1 MNTNM
6 IIMLV
11 AGFLSGLI
19 GGMGLGGGGVLIIY
33 LTVFA
38 GVEQLRAQGIN
49 LLFFIPIA
57 VASCAVYAKRKQI
70 EYKTVLFAVLGG
82 VLGTLG
88 GSLLSGYIGGDLLSK
103 LFGGGLVAL
112 GLYTLFSKQKNG
124 EKENQ
129 KN

>member
-1 MNTNM
+1 MRW
-6 IIMLV
+6 IIMIA

-57 VASCAVYAKRKQI
+57 VLSCAIYAAKKQI
-70 EYKTVLFAVLGG
+70 DYKTVLFTAAGG

-88 GSLLSGYIGGDLLSK
+88 GVALSSYIGGNLLSK
-103 LFGGGLVAL
+103 LFGGGLIVL
-112 GLYTLFSKQKNG
+112 GLYTLLSKQEGRG
-124 EKENQ
+124 ENYK
-129 KN
+129 K